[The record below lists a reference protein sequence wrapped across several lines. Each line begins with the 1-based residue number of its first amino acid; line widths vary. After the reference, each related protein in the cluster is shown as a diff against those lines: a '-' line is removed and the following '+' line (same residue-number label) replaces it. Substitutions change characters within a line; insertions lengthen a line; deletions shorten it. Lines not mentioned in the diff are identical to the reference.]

1 MFSGRNGANEVYGS
15 LAVLALGF
23 ADDVDVAARLV
34 LYVADRFATAANDE
48 ADGAVGDKYLDRV
61 LCAALVTFNINP
73 QNLTPEKTSHENIGE
88 KGGYK
93 RNTALIHHYCCSCFH
108 GN

>member
-1 MFSGRNGANEVYGS
+1 MFGGRNGANEVYGS

-34 LYVADRFATAANDE
+34 LYVADRFAAAANDE
-48 ADGAVGDKYLDRV
+48 ADGAVGDKYLNRV

-73 QNLTPEKTSHENIGE
+73 NPYARKNIPRICRGE
-88 KGGYK
+88 G
-93 RNTALIHHYCCSCFH
+93 RV
-108 GN
+108 